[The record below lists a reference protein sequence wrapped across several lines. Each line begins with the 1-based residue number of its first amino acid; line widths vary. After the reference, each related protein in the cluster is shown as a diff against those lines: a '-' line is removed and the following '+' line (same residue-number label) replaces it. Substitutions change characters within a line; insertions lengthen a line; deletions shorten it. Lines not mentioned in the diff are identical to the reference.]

1 MRGYVMVGSSN
12 LNESKAFYDVVL
24 AVMGIVSIYE
34 DEVCVGYAREGKQD
48 VEFYITKPAN
58 GKPVTFGNGTQISF
72 LTESKEQVDKFHKT
86 ALGLGAQN
94 EGDPVLDQ
102 ATVMFIMLTSET
114 LMVTKFA
121 HIQV

>member
-48 VEFYITKPAN
+48 VAVSYTH
-58 GKPVTFGNGTQISF
+58 
-72 LTESKEQVDKFHKT
+72 LTLPTICSV
-86 ALGLGAQN
+86 
-94 EGDPVLDQ
+94 
-102 ATVMFIMLTSET
+102 
-114 LMVTKFA
+114 
-121 HIQV
+121 